1 MATNNLAQNWPV
13 RNDQIV
19 LLLLGGMTQQEVAD
33 QYKLTRQAVSKI
45 ARDPRAAEIITH
57 AREAITEKLLA
68 DMDDQ
73 MTHAA
78 RLAIKCIRRTLE
90 ADITPTHKAK
100 GNQDRVAVAM
110 LRGRGFLSQ
119 ETNEGERSFLIS
131 PAQFDRLVGAMEKSD
146 EAKKINPFEVI
157 PEVEAVEVE

>member
-1 MATNNLAQNWPV
+1 MATNNLAQDWPL

-19 LLLLGGMTQQEVAD
+19 LLVLGGMKQKEVAKE
-33 QYKLTRQAVSKI
+33 YNLTPQAVSKI
-45 ARDPRAAEIITH
+45 IRDPRAEEVLTH
-57 AREAITEKLLA
+57 ARDAVLEKMLSG
-68 DMDDQ
+68 MDDQ

-78 RLAIKCIRRTLE
+78 RLAIKCVRRTLE

-100 GNQDRVAVAM
+100 GNQDRVAVAV

-131 PAQFDRLVGAMEKSD
+131 PAQFERLVGAMEKSD
-146 EAKKINPFEVI
+146 EAKKINPFESI
-157 PEVEAVEVE
+157 PEAEAVEVE